1 MNQVIEFSSANE
13 RVTAAVHMNPQKDME
28 AYQGSLH
35 IGFYPGSDEVF
46 LVCEDARINL
56 PAHLIKPILVQIKRA
71 AKIAGETP

>member
-1 MNQVIEFSSANE
+1 MNPVIEFASGTE
-13 RVTAAVHMNPQKDME
+13 RVTATVNMSTHPGFE
-28 AYQGSLH
+28 AFQGALH

-56 PAHLIKPILVQIKRA
+56 PAHLIKPILAQIKRA